1 MTYMFR
7 SLGRILTTYVLLNFR
22 PIISKIRIEYFSVMV
37 FTSVG
42 QFFKLAVVICRFLD
56 QIYRHIFDGSHFA
69 KLLSLPSTHTFWNHS
84 CLLLWTN
91 DLTFLESDLNFTSTL
106 ENKVL
111 CKNLTCNKFEKYL
124 EFFRFLKR
132 KKNMKIA
139 CFFFFWWGFFK
150 ET

>member
-22 PIISKIRIEYFSVMV
+22 LIISKIRIEYVFVMV

-69 KLLSLPSTHTFWNHS
+69 KLLSLHS
-84 CLLLWTN
+84 IQH
-91 DLTFLESDLNFTSTL
+91 
-106 ENKVL
+106 
-111 CKNLTCNKFEKYL
+111 
-124 EFFRFLKR
+124 FLKSLLSLVV
-132 KKNMKIA
+132 N
-139 CFFFFWWGFFK
+139 
-150 ET
+150 